1 MEFEES
7 VYNLIPKEQYVAPK
21 QKRYTSQYPG
31 DLAPTGSTFG
41 LNTTSKAT
49 CSNLGGKFNLE
60 GGSHSAQAAGAT
72 LGKPKGAVA
81 SQPGHF
87 TKKNTGNPIL
97 VNKTEV
103 GKFERGTQ
111 PKPAVPKRDERPIH
125 GLVSDKNFIVANAVE
140 NILAAPK
147 LQASKDQDYLKKKT
161 YGRVP
166 AYVSKIKTEIQD
178 EYNLVREMQL
188 EEQNERDRQKFLMP
202 EEERQELIAALK
214 KKWEVLNKQ
223 FQAQAHYAMPLDT
236 IGKKARCDALT
247 REMDVLESDI
257 KRLQKNYIFV
267 DTTQPSSIW

>member
-1 MEFEES
+1 M
-7 VYNLIPKEQYVAPK
+7 
-21 QKRYTSQYPG
+21 
-31 DLAPTGSTFG
+31 
-41 LNTTSKAT
+41 
-49 CSNLGGKFNLE
+49 
-60 GGSHSAQAAGAT
+60 
-72 LGKPKGAVA
+72 
-81 SQPGHF
+81 
-87 TKKNTGNPIL
+87 
-97 VNKTEV
+97 
-103 GKFERGTQ
+103 
-111 PKPAVPKRDERPIH
+111 
-125 GLVSDKNFIVANAVE
+125 VSDKNFIVANAVE